1 MWKPTRLHAQ
11 QISLSMFE
19 ILACCTLDITAGMWF
34 PACCFSV
41 PAMIARFV

>member
-19 ILACCTLDITAGMWF
+19 ILACCTLDITAGVITHLLLCGTQH
-34 PACCFSV
+34 ATLV
-41 PAMIARFV
+41 R